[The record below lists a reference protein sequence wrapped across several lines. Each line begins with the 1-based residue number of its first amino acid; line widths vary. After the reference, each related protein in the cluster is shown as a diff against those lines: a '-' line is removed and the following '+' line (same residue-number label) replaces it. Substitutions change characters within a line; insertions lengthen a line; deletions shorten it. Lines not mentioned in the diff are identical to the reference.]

1 MTLGPNGSPGKVS
14 QNRIAR
20 WMGEPSLPEVFQTHG
35 AGMHG
40 ASSGKRAQVFL
51 LLLGYRL
58 SLVLVF
64 CWGGANQQEAE
75 SFEPATA
82 LSILSQSCGFAMMWF
97 FLWRIGGLEF
107 RKWSKPP

>member
-40 ASSGKRAQVFL
+40 ASSGKRAQIFL

-64 CWGGANQQEAE
+64 CWGGPTNRKPNLLNLPLPCPFYRNLA
-75 SFEPATA
+75 A
-82 LSILSQSCGFAMMWF
+82 L
-97 FLWRIGGLEF
+97 
-107 RKWSKPP
+107 P